1 MRGPAVTFSR
11 AGAGEENASA
21 ASSRARCRARRGR
34 PVEPSWLVDVA
45 DQIVCGPYRS
55 GGCWLVND
63 AAQMLVACPPYY
75 SPPML
80 EVDDHELL
88 QRWQG
93 GDAAAG
99 EVLVERYFDPIYWF
113 FHSKLDAEADELVQS
128 TFLACL
134 AAKDRFR
141 GDSSFRAFLY
151 GIARNQLFAA
161 LRGRSRAAQHIDLE
175 VSSIADLVSTPRTK
189 LARGQEYEQLVGQLR
204 RLPVEQQ
211 TLLEL
216 HYWND
221 VGMSELAEIFGAPE
235 VTIRSRLHRAR
246 NALRELLQAEPEL
259 AGGLDGEA
267 PGAAGVS
274 LDAID
279 GWARRLSPVRT
290 E

>member
-1 MRGPAVTFSR
+1 MS
-11 AGAGEENASA
+11 
-21 ASSRARCRARRGR
+21 
-34 PVEPSWLVDVA
+34 
-45 DQIVCGPYRS
+45 
-55 GGCWLVND
+55 
-63 AAQMLVACPPYY
+63 
-75 SPPML
+75 

-88 QRWQG
+88 KRWQG

-99 EVLVERYFDPIYWF
+99 ELLVERYFDRIYWF
-113 FHSKLDAEADELVQS
+113 FQSKLDAEADELVQS

-141 GDSSFRAFLY
+141 GESSFRTFLY

-161 LRGRSRAAQHIDLE
+161 LRGRGRAAEHIDLE
-175 VSSIADLVSTPRTK
+175 QSSIADLVSTPRTR
-189 LARGQEYEQLVGQLR
+189 LERNQEYERLVGQLR

-216 HYWND
+216 HYWGD
-221 VGMSELAEIFGAPE
+221 VGISELAQIFEAPE

-246 NALRELLQAEPEL
+246 NALRELLQAEPGLPE
-259 AGGLDGEA
+259 AFDGGA
-267 PGAAGVS
+267 PDATGVS
-274 LDAID
+274 LDAMD